1 MSSILKRTEVRL
13 GAEAPTGPGAKAP
26 LPSPA
31 SRTRGAHAKRVEL
44 VRVGG
49 RVHALEL
56 RCSCGETTLIELDYP
71 DPDAS
76 NGAPR

>member
-13 GAEAPTGPGAKAP
+13 GASAAASPPADGP
-26 LPSPA
+26 LPAA
-31 SRTRGAHAKRVEL
+31 SSRPRGQHAKRVEL
-44 VRVGG
+44 VRVGD

-71 DPDAS
+71 EDAP

>member
-13 GAEAPTGPGAKAP
+13 GASGAASPAADAP
-26 LPSPA
+26 LAAVP
-31 SRTRGAHAKRVEL
+31 TRPRGLHAKRVEL
-44 VRVGG
+44 VRVGE

-56 RCSCGETTLIELDYP
+56 RCSCGETTLVELDYP
-71 DPDAS
+71 EDAP

>member
-13 GAEAPTGPGAKAP
+13 GAGAVGPGSDAP
-26 LPSPA
+26 PTPA
-31 SRTRGAHAKRVEL
+31 TSRPRGAHAKRVEL
-44 VRVGG
+44 VRIGD

-71 DPDAS
+71 EDVP